1 MTIWFASGN
10 AHKKAELAAI
20 LNMNGPTNQVLIPA
34 DAGLEFDPEETGTT
48 FYENSLLKAQA
59 LYSLL
64 EKNHPPLFKPGDVVI
79 ADDSGICVDALGGR
93 PGIYSARYAGANG
106 DKAPNAKKLESAERN
121 ALLLEELGNNPL
133 RSARF
138 VCAMALI
145 IGPEPAAERR
155 SREGSPPDHFYMA
168 QETLEGEIV
177 SGPNA
182 AKGRGGFGYD
192 PILFIPGLGRTV
204 AELSDEEKNTISHR
218 AKAGKIIAHLLRIN
232 S

>member
-10 AHKKAELAAI
+10 KHKKAELAAI
-20 LNMNGPTNQVLIPA
+20 LNNEALIPS

-48 FYENSLLKAQA
+48 FYENSLLKARA

-64 EKNHPPLFKPGDVVI
+64 EKERPPLYKGGDVVI
-79 ADDSGICVDALGGR
+79 ADDSGICVDALNGR
-93 PGIYSARYAGANG
+93 PGIYSARYAGANNN
-106 DKAPNAKKLESAERN
+106 APNAKKLESAERN

-138 VCAMALI
+138 VCAMALMF
-145 IGPEPAAERR
+145 
-155 SREGSPPDHFYMA
+155 SLDHFYMA

-177 SGPNA
+177 SGPDA
-182 AKGRGGFGYD
+182 AKGIGGFGYD
-192 PILFIPGLGRTV
+192 PILFIPSLGRTV
-204 AELSDEEKNTISHR
+204 AELSEKEKNTISHR